1 MKKFRKM
8 MVVAA
13 ACLAG
18 APLLTSCHEDRF
30 DTFESLP
37 VDNSDFPGTYK
48 LTSFGINDADGNGG
62 YAAIS
67 EDLNNDGT
75 PSHDL
80 TAESSC
86 YGDGQIRF
94 NPNHTY
100 ARTYGYFDGTACA
113 TPILEVGTWS
123 RSNDTISISSSDTNG
138 TPEGT
143 SMELYTMDFIVS
155 GNTISGSREEIDYNI
170 GKDFGTGKVDF
181 VYSKQVDAR
190 R

>member
-1 MKKFRKM
+1 MKKFQKM

-13 ACLAG
+13 ACVAIS
-18 APLLTSCHEDRF
+18 PLLTSCHEDKF

-48 LTSFGINDADGNGG
+48 LTSYSINDDDGNGG
-62 YAAIS
+62 YVSIS
-67 EDLNNDGT
+67 EDLNGDLVE
-75 PSHDL
+75 SHDL

-86 YGDGQIRF
+86 YADSFIRF
-94 NPNHTY
+94 NPDHTY
-100 ARTYGYFDGTACA
+100 ARNYGYFDGTACA
-113 TPILEVGTWS
+113 TPILEVGTWK

-143 SMELYTMDFIVS
+143 SMELYSMDFIVS
-155 GNTISGSREEIDYNI
+155 GNTLTGSREGIDYTI
-170 GKDFGTGKVDF
+170 GRDYGTGKVDF
-181 VYSKQVDAR
+181 VYSKDVAAR